1 MSSAPIVKKVVI
13 NEQGTPIEVIL
24 SWKTFRQIAETLGW
38 DLDEEAKADLRATRR
53 DLAKRN
59 RKAFVPLSAL

>member
-1 MSSAPIVKKVVI
+1 MSSAAIVKKVVI

-38 DLDEEAKADLRATRR
+38 DLDEESKADLRATRR

>member
-1 MSSAPIVKKVVI
+1 MNIAAIVKKVVI

-24 SWKTFRQIAETLGW
+24 SWKTFRQIAEALGL
-38 DLDEEAKADLRATRR
+38 DLDGEAKADLRETQR

-59 RKAFVPLSAL
+59 RKAFVALSSL